1 MKQTIVEDM
10 PFKTDML
17 HRIQKLE
24 ERTIIQSPDHI
35 SDKLSEKSLR
45 ATSFGDGSA
54 NAIMTALKR
63 IETLEDGA
71 LNKYQQKMIDE
82 KGSQDTK
89 ILLRM
94 EELEKKINA
103 KDVDGAMSRLET
115 VENLVINFKQ

>member
-45 ATSFGDGSA
+45 ATGFGDGSA

>member
-1 MKQTIVEDM
+1 MEEFTRGLTDGTKSMKQTIVEDM

-45 ATSFGDGSA
+45 ATGFGDGSA

-71 LNKYQQKMIDE
+71 LNKY
-82 KGSQDTK
+82 
-89 ILLRM
+89 
-94 EELEKKINA
+94 
-103 KDVDGAMSRLET
+103 
-115 VENLVINFKQ
+115 